1 LSALLPPVVRTIVVV
16 AVGALVAAQV
26 VRTALIA
33 DPATRYTIAPRLW
46 PSHPT
51 VVTNQTMAE
60 IGAAAARGQTPPA
73 EIMHDVEAIARK
85 APLAAEPFLIE
96 GALAQVEGRQDD
108 AERLFLA
115 ARLRDPRSAAAR
127 YFLADRYLRTVRIA
141 PALAEIAALS
151 RLYIEA
157 RAQFGPALATFAKM
171 PGGVPQLRRFFRTSP
186 ELEPFVLADLA
197 RDPRNAGLVLGLWG
211 RRPIDPNAAPPDW
224 QGILVRKLIEQGQYA
239 KAYAAW
245 RQVAG
250 IDRGAGTIFN
260 PGFRKMPAPPPF
272 NWDFSATGGV
282 VESGPGDRL
291 QVIYYGRQDAV
302 LAEQL
307 LMLAPGRYQLGM
319 DISGPLGDGGE
330 LAWTLT
336 CVPRP
341 EVFFRLPINHKG
353 RITGKLT
360 VPANC
365 PVQSLRL
372 TALPGPFPQ
381 SQEFAIG
388 GLSLIKEPGK

>member
-1 LSALLPPVVRTIVVV
+1 MPSIVRTIIVV
-16 AVGALVAAQV
+16 AIAALLSMQV
-26 VRTALIA
+26 VGTALLA
-33 DPATRYTIAPRLW
+33 DPSTRNTIAPRLW

-51 VVTNQTMAE
+51 LLTNRTMAE
-60 IGAAAARGQTPPA
+60 IGAHAARGQTPPP
-73 EIMHDVEAIARK
+73 ETLREVDIIADK
-85 APLAAEPFLIE
+85 APLAAEPFLIK
-96 GALAQVEGRQDD
+96 GALAQVEGQQEH

-151 RLYIEA
+151 RLYSEA

-197 RDPRNAGLVLGLWG
+197 QDARNADLVLALWG
-211 RRPIDPNAAPPDW
+211 RRPVDPKAPPPDW
-224 QGILVRKLIEQGQYA
+224 QAALIRKLNEHGQFA
-239 KAYAAW
+239 KAYATW
-245 RQVAG
+245 RLVAG

-260 PGFRKMPAPPPF
+260 PGFRKIPAPPPF
-272 NWDFSATGGV
+272 NWDFATAGGV
-282 VESGPGDRL
+282 VEPAPGDRL
-291 QVIYYGRQDAV
+291 QVIYYGRQDAL

-307 LMLAPGRYQLGM
+307 LMLAPGRYQVRM
-319 DISGPLGDGGE
+319 DVSGPLGEGGE
-330 LAWTLT
+330 IGWTLS

-341 EVFFRLPINHKG
+341 DAILRLPISRKG
-353 RITGKLT
+353 RIAGKFG
-360 VPANC
+360 VPQNC
-365 PVQSLRL
+365 PVQSFQL

-381 SQEFAIG
+381 SQEFTIR
-388 GLSLIKEPGK
+388 GLSLIRESGE

>member
-1 LSALLPPVVRTIVVV
+1 V
-16 AVGALVAAQV
+16 QV

-33 DPATRYTIAPRLW
+33 DPSTRYTIAPRVW

-51 VVTNQTMAE
+51 VVTNRTMAE
-60 IGAAAARGQTPPA
+60 IGAHADRGQTPPPG
-73 EIMHDVEAIARK
+73 ILHDVEAIARK

-96 GALAQVEGRQDD
+96 GALAQVEGRQDR

-127 YFLADRYLRTVRIA
+127 YFLADRYLRTTRVA

-151 RLYIEA
+151 RLYVEA

-186 ELEPFVLADLA
+186 ELEPFVLAHLA
-197 RDPRNAGLVLGLWG
+197 TDARNADLVLALWG
-211 RRPIDPNAAPPDW
+211 RRAVDSKAPPPDW
-224 QGILVRKLIEQGQYA
+224 QGILIRRLIDQGHFA
-239 KAYAAW
+239 KAYASW
-245 RQVAG
+245 RLFAG
-250 IDRGAGTIFN
+250 VDRGAGTIFN
-260 PGFRKMPAPPPF
+260 PGFRKMAAPPPF

-282 VESGPGDRL
+282 VEPAAGDRL
-291 QVIYYGRQDAV
+291 QVIFYGRQDAV
-302 LAEQL
+302 LAEQV

-330 LAWTLT
+330 LAWTLG
-336 CVPRP
+336 CLPKYDVI
-341 EVFFRLPINHKG
+341 FRLPITRTG
-353 RITGKLT
+353 RIGGKFGI
-360 VPANC
+360 AQNC

-388 GLSLIKEPGK
+388 GFSLIRESGE

>member
-1 LSALLPPVVRTIVVV
+1 MR
-16 AVGALVAAQV
+16 
-26 VRTALIA
+26 
-33 DPATRYTIAPRLW
+33 
-46 PSHPT
+46 
-51 VVTNQTMAE
+51 E
-60 IGAAAARGQTPPA
+60 
-73 EIMHDVEAIARK
+73 VEAIARK
-85 APLAAEPFLIE
+85 APLAPEPFLIK
-96 GALAQVEGRQDD
+96 GALAQIEGREEH

-115 ARLRDPRSAAAR
+115 ARMRDPRSAAAR
-127 YFLADRYLRTVRIA
+127 YFLADRYLRTMRVA
-141 PALAEIAALS
+141 PALEEIAALS
-151 RLYIEA
+151 RLYVEA

-186 ELEPFVLADLA
+186 ELEPFVLAYLA
-197 RDPRNAGLVLGLWG
+197 NDARNADLVLALWG
-211 RRPIDPNAAPPDW
+211 RRPTDPKATPPEW
-224 QGILVRKLIEQGQYA
+224 QGLLVRKLIEQGQYA
-239 KAYAAW
+239 RAYATW
-245 RQVAG
+245 RLVAG

-282 VESGPGDRL
+282 AEPAAGDRL

-307 LMLAPGRYQLGM
+307 LMLAPGSYQLGM

-330 LAWTLT
+330 LAWTVS

-341 EVFFRLPINHKG
+341 EVIFRLPINRKG
-353 RITGKLT
+353 RIAGKLS
-360 VPANC
+360 VPQNC

-372 TALPGPFPQ
+372 TASPGPFPQ

-388 GLSLIKEPGK
+388 RLSLIKEAGE

>member
-1 LSALLPPVVRTIVVV
+1 LPSVVRTIIVV
-16 AVGALVAAQV
+16 AVAALVAMQV
-26 VRTALIA
+26 ARTALIA
-33 DPATRYTIAPRLW
+33 DPSTRNTIAPRVW

-51 VVTNQTMAE
+51 LLTNRTMAE
-60 IGAAAARGQTPPA
+60 IGAHAARGQTPPP
-73 EIMHDVEAIARK
+73 ETLREVDVIADK
-85 APLAAEPFLIE
+85 APLAAEPYLIK
-96 GALAQVEGRQDD
+96 GALAQVAGRQDY

-127 YFLADRYLRTVRIA
+127 YFLADRYLRTNRIA

-151 RLYIEA
+151 RLYVEA

-171 PGGVPQLRRFFRTSP
+171 SGGVPQLRRFFRTSP
-186 ELEPFVLADLA
+186 ELEPFVLSDLAMDARNADL
-197 RDPRNAGLVLGLWG
+197 VLALWG
-211 RRPIDPNAAPPDW
+211 KRPVDPKAPPPDW
-224 QGILVRKLIEQGQYA
+224 QGRLIRKLIEQGQFA
-239 KAYAAW
+239 KAYATW
-245 RQVAG
+245 RLVAG
-250 IDRGAGTIFN
+250 VDRGAGTIFN

-282 VESGPGDRL
+282 AEPGPGDRL

-330 LAWTLT
+330 LAWTLS

-341 EVFFRLPINHKG
+341 EPIFRLLINRRG
-353 RITGKLT
+353 RIAGKFS
-360 VPANC
+360 VPQNC
-365 PVQSLRL
+365 PVQSFRL

-381 SQEFAIG
+381 SQEFAVG
-388 GLSLIKEPGK
+388 GLGLIRESGE

>member
-1 LSALLPPVVRTIVVV
+1 MPSVVRAIIVLAAAALL
-16 AVGALVAAQV
+16 AMQV

-33 DPATRYTIAPRLW
+33 DPSTRMTIAPRLW

-51 VVTNQTMAE
+51 LLTNQTMAE
-60 IGAAAARGQTPPA
+60 IGAHAARGEPPPPA
-73 EIMHDVEAIARK
+73 TLKQVDAIARK
-85 APLAAEPFLIE
+85 APLAVEPYLIE
-96 GALAQVEGRQDD
+96 GALAQVEGKEEH

-115 ARLRDPRSAAAR
+115 ARIRDPRSAAAR

-157 RAQFGPALATFAKM
+157 RAQFGPALATFAQM

-186 ELEPFVLADLA
+186 ELEPFVLAHLA
-197 RDPRNAGLVLGLWG
+197 NDARNADLVLALWG
-211 RRPIDPNAAPPDW
+211 RRPVDPKAPPPDW
-224 QGILVRKLIEQGQYA
+224 QGTLVTKLIQQGQFG
-239 KAYAAW
+239 KAYATW
-245 RQVAG
+245 RLVAG

-260 PGFRKMPAPPPF
+260 PGFRKITAPPPF
-272 NWDFSATGGV
+272 NWAFSATGGV
-282 VESGPGDRL
+282 VEPTPGDRL
-291 QVIYYGRQDAV
+291 QVIYYGRNDAV

-319 DISGPLGDGGE
+319 DISGPLGDGADI
-330 LAWTLT
+330 AWTLG

-341 EVFFRLPINHKG
+341 EPIFRLPINRQG
-353 RITGKLT
+353 RIAGNFS
-360 VPANC
+360 VPQNC

-372 TALPGPFPQ
+372 TALPGAFPQ
-381 SQEFAIG
+381 SQEFTIG
-388 GLSLIKEPGK
+388 RLSLIKEAGE

>member
-1 LSALLPPVVRTIVVV
+1 MPPVIRTIVVV
-16 AVGALVAAQV
+16 AVAALVAAQV

-33 DPATRYTIAPRLW
+33 DPTTRNTIAARLW

-51 VVTNQTMAE
+51 PLTNRTMAE
-60 IGAAAARGQTPPA
+60 IGANAARGRTPPP
-73 EIMHDVEAIARK
+73 EILREVEAIARK
-85 APLAAEPFLIE
+85 VPLAPEPFLIK
-96 GALAQVEGRQDD
+96 GALAQVEGRQEH

-115 ARLRDPRSAAAR
+115 ARMRDPRSAAAR
-127 YFLADRYLRTVRIA
+127 YFLADRYLRTMRVA
-141 PALAEIAALS
+141 PALDEIAALS

-186 ELEPFVLADLA
+186 ELEPFVLAYLA
-197 RDPRNAGLVLGLWG
+197 NDARNADLVLALWG
-211 RRPIDPNAAPPDW
+211 RRPTDSKALPPEW
-224 QGILVRKLIEQGQYA
+224 QGILVRKLIEQGQYG
-239 KAYAAW
+239 KAYATW
-245 RQVAG
+245 RLVAG

-282 VESGPGDRL
+282 VEPAPGDRL

-330 LAWTLT
+330 LAWTLS

-341 EVFFRLPINHKG
+341 EVIFRLPINRKG
-353 RITGKLT
+353 RIAGKLS
-360 VPANC
+360 VPQNC
-365 PVQSLRL
+365 PVQSFRL

-388 GLSLIKEPGK
+388 GLSLFKEPGE

>member
-1 LSALLPPVVRTIVVV
+1 MPPVVRTIAVVLV
-16 AVGALVAAQV
+16 AALVAMQV

-33 DPATRYTIAPRLW
+33 DPSTRNTIAARLW

-51 VVTNQTMAE
+51 PLTNRTMAE
-60 IGAAAARGQTPPA
+60 IGAHAARGQTPPP
-73 EIMHDVEAIARK
+73 EILREVEAIARK
-85 APLAAEPFLIE
+85 APLTPESFLIK
-96 GALAQVEGRQDD
+96 GALAQVEGRQEQ

-127 YFLADRYLRTVRIA
+127 YFLADRYLRTVRVA

-151 RLYIEA
+151 RLYVDA

-186 ELEPFVLADLA
+186 ELEPFVLAHLA
-197 RDPRNAGLVLGLWG
+197 TDARNADLVLALWA
-211 RRPIDPNAAPPDW
+211 RRSNDPKALPPEW
-224 QGILVRKLIEQGQYA
+224 QGTLIRKLIEQGQYA
-239 KAYAAW
+239 KAYATW
-245 RQVAG
+245 RLVAG

-260 PGFRKMPAPPPF
+260 PGFRKMPVPSPF

-282 VESGPGDRL
+282 AEPAPGDRL

-330 LAWTLT
+330 LAWTLS
-336 CVPRP
+336 CVARP
-341 EVFFRLPINHKG
+341 EVIFRLPINRKG
-353 RITGKLT
+353 RIAGKLN
-360 VPANC
+360 VPPNC
-365 PVQSLRL
+365 PVQSFKL
-372 TALPGPFPQ
+372 TAVPGPFPQ

-388 GLSLIKEPGK
+388 GLSLIRESGE